1 MTVSVAVGRALL
13 HCFGGHLQPCLQ
25 RQWRH
30 PRWPCLVALQAR
42 HTLIEIPLL
51 PSPDRGLRRICAA
64 HDLEGAMAVGRRNND
79 LGPPDK
85 PLRRVAV
92 RDQGLKLCAVRGG
105 KVKAYVRTPPAQGM
119 TRPAAVVNL
128 VSGGEH

>member
-1 MTVSVAVGRALL
+1 MTVSLAVGRALP
-13 HCFGGHLQPCLQ
+13 HGFGDHLQPCFQ

-30 PRWPCLVALQAR
+30 PRWPFLVALQAR

-51 PSPDRGLRRICAA
+51 PSPDRGLRRVCAA

-85 PLRRVAV
+85 PPRSVAV
-92 RDQGLKLCAVRGG
+92 RDQGLELCAVSEA
-105 KVKAYVRTPPAQGM
+105 KVKAYARTSHAQSM
-119 TRPAAVVNL
+119 TLPAAVMNF